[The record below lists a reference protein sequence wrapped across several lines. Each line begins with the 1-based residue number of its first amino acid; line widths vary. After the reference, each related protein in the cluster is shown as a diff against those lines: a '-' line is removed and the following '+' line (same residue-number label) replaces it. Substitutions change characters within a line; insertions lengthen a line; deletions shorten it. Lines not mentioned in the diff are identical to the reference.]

1 MQNLDELIQTHGE
14 PDILIDSFNKD
25 EKRYAIWGYAESLYL
40 NREGVYHDG
49 KLVDEDFSNIF
60 RNILKRWKK
69 EQKNNQIATVGFLS
83 YEFKDYIYNHIDFN
97 KDKNNNFPL
106 CWFCKPKKIIEY
118 SLNSNYNNIN
128 DELCLEVL
136 KDIIPLEKYKLKIN
150 EIKNYLK
157 SGDVYQINFTDKKL
171 LRSNANNSFELY
183 SKLRLLAKPLEG
195 IFIKNSDFDILSLSP
210 ESLVKVKN
218 GKIET
223 SPIKGT
229 RPYSKDTKVNEE
241 FKNQLQ
247 NSEKDKAEHLMIVD
261 LLRNDLGKICKMN
274 SIKVEE
280 LYHIKTFKT
289 INHMVSKIIG
299 KLNSNV
305 DEFEIIKALFPGGS
319 ITGAPKESAMKIID
333 AIESK
338 PRNIYTGSIGYI
350 KPNGDMSF
358 NISIRTLLNYKNQY
372 EYGIGGGIVWDS
384 DENDEWN
391 EAQHKS
397 KILSSL
403 IK

>member
-1 MQNLDELIQTHGE
+1 
-14 PDILIDSFNKD
+14 
-25 EKRYAIWGYAESLYL
+25 
-40 NREGVYHDG
+40 
-49 KLVDEDFSNIF
+49 
-60 RNILKRWKK
+60 
-69 EQKNNQIATVGFLS
+69 
-83 YEFKDYIYNHIDFN
+83 
-97 KDKNNNFPL
+97 
-106 CWFCKPKKIIEY
+106 
-118 SLNSNYNNIN
+118 
-128 DELCLEVL
+128 
-136 KDIIPLEKYKLKIN
+136 
-150 EIKNYLK
+150 
-157 SGDVYQINFTDKKL
+157 
-171 LRSNANNSFELY
+171 
-183 SKLRLLAKPLEG
+183 
-195 IFIKNSDFDILSLSP
+195 
-210 ESLVKVKN
+210 
-218 GKIET
+218 
-223 SPIKGT
+223 
-229 RPYSKDTKVNEE
+229 
-241 FKNQLQ
+241 
-247 NSEKDKAEHLMIVD
+247 MIVD

-274 SIKVEE
+274 SIKVED

>member
-25 EKRYAIWGYAESLYL
+25 EKRYAIWGYEESLHL

-150 EIKNYLK
+150 KIKNYLK

-171 LRSNANNSFELY
+171 LRSNANSSFELY

-195 IFIKNSDFDILSLSP
+195 IFIKNSDFDILSL
-210 ESLVKVKN
+210 
-218 GKIET
+218 
-223 SPIKGT
+223 
-229 RPYSKDTKVNEE
+229 
-241 FKNQLQ
+241 
-247 NSEKDKAEHLMIVD
+247 
-261 LLRNDLGKICKMN
+261 
-274 SIKVEE
+274 
-280 LYHIKTFKT
+280 
-289 INHMVSKIIG
+289 
-299 KLNSNV
+299 
-305 DEFEIIKALFPGGS
+305 
-319 ITGAPKESAMKIID
+319 
-333 AIESK
+333 
-338 PRNIYTGSIGYI
+338 
-350 KPNGDMSF
+350 
-358 NISIRTLLNYKNQY
+358 
-372 EYGIGGGIVWDS
+372 
-384 DENDEWN
+384 
-391 EAQHKS
+391 
-397 KILSSL
+397 
-403 IK
+403 